1 MKAAKFNLKKSF
13 FIIAGILFL
22 ALTSC
27 TKDDLDPQ
35 DSISNERV
43 DLMPE
48 NNEDDLR
55 PYQ

>member
-35 DSISNERV
+35 DSISNERI